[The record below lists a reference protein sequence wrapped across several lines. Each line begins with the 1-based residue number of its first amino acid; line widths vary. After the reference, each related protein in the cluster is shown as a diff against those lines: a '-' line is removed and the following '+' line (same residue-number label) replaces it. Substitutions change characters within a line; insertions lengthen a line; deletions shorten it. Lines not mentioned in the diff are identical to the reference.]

1 MKVAAVMTKTPQIV
15 HPDDTLQSVA
25 NKMCEL
31 DIGFL
36 PVGEG
41 DRLLGT
47 ITDRDITVRA
57 VAAGHAPQTRVGDFM
72 TKEVLYCFE
81 DDDIDAAMK
90 NMAKIKVRRLP
101 VVNRDKRLVG
111 IVSLADAALEHKPSS
126 VGGALAGIARRGG
139 AHSQSP
145 SERRPAAAR

>member
-1 MKVAAVMTKTPQIV
+1 MKVSAVMTKTPHIV

-41 DRLLGT
+41 DRLLGA

-57 VAAGHAPQTRVGDFM
+57 VARGKAPDSRVGDFM
-72 TKEVLYCFE
+72 TEELLYCFDDE
-81 DDDIDAAMK
+81 DVDTVMR
-90 NMAKIKVRRLP
+90 NMAEIKVRRLP
-101 VVNRDKRLVG
+101 VVNRKKRLVG
-111 IVSLADAALEHKPSS
+111 IMSVADAALDHKPSS
-126 VGGALAGIARRGG
+126 AGGALAGIARPGG

-145 SERRPAAAR
+145 KAQKQPAA